1 MMKQNGTEYKQL
13 MNLATGYSG
22 VLCSIF
28 LQLFHEFESIIPQK
42 ALKAS
47 YFKIPPRLIYHP
59 PGKQMKA
66 PASQRSLLL
75 TDGPMPEA
83 SGGYDCW

>member
-1 MMKQNGTEYKQL
+1 MKQNGTEYKQL

-59 PGKQMKA
+59 PGKQMESSSLSA
-66 PASQRSLLL
+66 FLASDWWPHARGL
-75 TDGPMPEA
+75 
-83 SGGYDCW
+83 GGI